1 MKYYKYL
8 TEGEVQMASCDI
20 YDLYAWQPPADRNT
34 KFSYPWYTNGIDWVL
49 AVDES
54 IPTRSVLIDVKWIT
68 QEEAE
73 KEGYISNDL

>member
-1 MKYYKYL
+1 
-8 TEGEVQMASCDI
+8 MASCDI
-20 YDLYAWQPPADRNT
+20 YDLYAWQPPQDRNT

-73 KEGYISNDL
+73 ARRGYISNDL